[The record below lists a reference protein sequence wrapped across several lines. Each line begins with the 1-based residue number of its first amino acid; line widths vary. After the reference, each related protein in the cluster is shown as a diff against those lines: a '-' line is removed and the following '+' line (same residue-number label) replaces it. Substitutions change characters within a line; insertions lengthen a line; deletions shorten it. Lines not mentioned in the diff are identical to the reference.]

1 MAQQRSQET
10 AQVQPRVSRGRG
22 ELQRR
27 DPYDWSSPFAIM
39 RRFQDEFDRFFGS
52 PGSSRNWMPAPD
64 ERLDWA
70 PSVDV
75 FQRGSDLVVRA
86 DLPGVS
92 KDDIEVEVNDD
103 SLTIRGER
111 RYEREEERDGVYRSE
126 RSYGTFAR
134 VVPLPEGAIADS
146 AKASFRDGVLEVVLQ
161 APGREVKR
169 GRRIE
174 IGEGGSTRTQ
184 SGSGSGPAQNK

>member
-1 MAQQRSQET
+1 MAQQRTQSQNE
-10 AQVQPRVSRGRG
+10 PRVTRSRH

-27 DPYDWSSPFAIM
+27 DPIDTLWSSPFAVM
-39 RRFQDEFDRFFGS
+39 RRFQDEFDRWVGS
-52 PGSSRNWMPAPD
+52 PGASRNWVPSPD
-64 ERLDWA
+64 DQLDWA
-70 PSVDV
+70 PAIDV

-86 DLPGVS
+86 DVPGIS

-103 SLTIRGER
+103 SITIRGER
-111 RYEREEERDGVYRSE
+111 RYEKDEEREGVYRSE

-134 VVPLPEGAIADS
+134 VVSLPEGTITDS
-146 AKASFRDGVLEVVLQ
+146 AKASFKDGVLEVVMQ

-174 IGEGGSTRTQ
+174 IGENASKPQGGGSAR
-184 SGSGSGPAQNK
+184 